1 MQQIPAMTKLINEL
15 TKLPTIGPKTAQ
27 RLAFYLFKLPKE
39 EACKLAESIM
49 EVKEKISYC
58 SRCFNI
64 AEGEI
69 CYICRDE
76 KRSDNILCVVAECQD
91 VIALERAGSFKGR
104 YHVLH
109 GVISPID
116 GIGPSELKI
125 KELIKRIKEFSTK
138 EVILA
143 TNYDIKG
150 DATALY
156 LAHEIKPMGI
166 RLTRLAYGLP
176 VGSDIEYADKTTLLK
191 AMEGRR
197 EF

>member
-1 MQQIPAMTKLINEL
+1 MYQIPAMTKLINEL

-39 EACKLAESIM
+39 EACKLAESIVEM
-49 EVKEKISYC
+49 KEKISYC
-58 SRCFNI
+58 KRCFNI

-69 CYICRDE
+69 CYICSDE
-76 KRSDNILCVVAECQD
+76 KRSDNILCAVAECQD

-125 KELIKRIKEFSTK
+125 KELIKRIKEYSTK

-156 LAHEIKPMGI
+156 LAHEIKPLGV

>member
-27 RLAFYLFKLPKE
+27 RLAFYLFKLPKD

-125 KELIKRIKEFSTK
+125 KELIKRVKEYSTK

-156 LAHEIKPMGI
+156 LAHEIKPLGI

>member
-27 RLAFYLFKLPKE
+27 RLAFYLFKLPKD

-64 AEGEI
+64 AEGET

-125 KELIKRIKEFSTK
+125 KELIKRVKEYSTK

-156 LAHEIKPMGI
+156 LAHEIKPLGI

>member
-27 RLAFYLFKLPKE
+27 RLAFYLFKQPRE
-39 EACKLAESIM
+39 EACKLAEALV
-49 EVKEKISYC
+49 EVKDKISYC
-58 SRCFNI
+58 KRCFNI

-91 VIALERAGSFKGR
+91 VIALEKAGSFKGR

-125 KELIKRIKEFSTK
+125 KELIKRVKEYSTK

-156 LAHEIKPMGI
+156 LAHEIKPLGI

-197 EF
+197 DF

>member
-1 MQQIPAMTKLINEL
+1 MTKLINEL

-39 EACKLAESIM
+39 EASKLAESIM

-64 AEGEI
+64 AEGEF

-116 GIGPSELKI
+116 GIGPSELRI
-125 KELIKRIKEFSTK
+125 KELIKRVKEYSTK

-156 LAHEIKPMGI
+156 LAHEIKPLGI

>member
-116 GIGPSELKI
+116 GTGPSELKI
-125 KELIKRIKEFSTK
+125 KELIKRVKEYSTK

-156 LAHEIKPMGI
+156 LAHEIKPLGI

>member
-27 RLAFYLFKLPKE
+27 RLAFYLFKLPKD
-39 EACKLAESIM
+39 EANKLAESIM

-125 KELIKRIKEFSTK
+125 KELIKRVKEYSTK

-156 LAHEIKPMGI
+156 LAHEIKPLGI

>member
-1 MQQIPAMTKLINEL
+1 MYQIPAMTKLINEL

-39 EACKLAESIM
+39 EAGKLAEAIM
-49 EVKEKISYC
+49 EMKEKITYC

-125 KELIKRIKEFSTK
+125 KELIKRIKEYSTK

-156 LAHEIKPMGI
+156 LAHEIKPLGL

>member
-27 RLAFYLFKLPKE
+27 RLAFYLFKLPKD

-64 AEGEI
+64 AEGET

-125 KELIKRIKEFSTK
+125 KELIKRVKEYSTK

-156 LAHEIKPMGI
+156 LAHEIKPLGI
-166 RLTRLAYGLP
+166 RLTGLAYGLP